1 MRTYNVLLSI
11 KISTG
16 DLLRKHVHDNT
27 DLGKQAKKFMDSGAL
42 VPDELIVDLLK
53 DEVSKFKSNSI
64 LLDGFPRTINQA
76 KVLNDSFKVDCV
88 LNLKVPHEVIMERM
102 ANRWIHFPSGRTYS
116 YDYKPPKKIG
126 FDDITGEPLSQREDD
141 KPEVV
146 KRRLVHYEQMTAPL
160 IQYYETLAGCVVKS
174 FSGNQS
180 DVIYPQVQS
189 FLVNELNMKK

>member
-1 MRTYNVLLSI
+1 M
-11 KISTG
+11 
-16 DLLRKHVHDNT
+16 
-27 DLGKQAKKFMDSGAL
+27 GKLAKKYMDEGAL
-42 VPDELIVDLLK
+42 VPDELIVNLLK
-53 DEVSKFKSNSI
+53 DEVSKFTKDSI

-76 KVLNDSFKVDCV
+76 KVLNESLRVDCV
-88 LNLKVPHEVIMERM
+88 INLKVPHEVIMERM

-126 FDDITGEPLSQREDD
+126 FDDVTGEPLSQRDDD

-146 KRRLVHYEQMTAPL
+146 KRRLEHYEQMTSPL
-160 IQYYETLAGCVVKS
+160 VQFYQTLANCTVKS

-189 FLVNELNMKK
+189 FLNNDLKMTK